1 MNTTVA
7 MTVNILSTISEE
19 RDDLIVVAISSLQ
32 KVGSGSM
39 NLLN

>member
-7 MTVNILSTISEE
+7 MTVHIMSTINEK
-19 RDDLIVVAISSLQ
+19 RDDFIVVAISSLQ
-32 KVGSGSM
+32 EVGSGSM